1 MKTMQAAEQSQ
12 KELIEMLQDSAEK
25 EINFSLKKQKNEDL
39 FFQYGIQTVTDS
51 FMNVDSKRESR
62 QIRLQKRLDKIV
74 QLYNEIQ
81 MERDHMKIEEL
92 ASQPEITN
100 EAESPQKA
108 NPFGTSQKV

>member
-1 MKTMQAAEQSQ
+1 
-12 KELIEMLQDSAEK
+12 
-25 EINFSLKKQKNEDL
+25 
-39 FFQYGIQTVTDS
+39 
-51 FMNVDSKRESR
+51 
-62 QIRLQKRLDKIV
+62 
-74 QLYNEIQ
+74 